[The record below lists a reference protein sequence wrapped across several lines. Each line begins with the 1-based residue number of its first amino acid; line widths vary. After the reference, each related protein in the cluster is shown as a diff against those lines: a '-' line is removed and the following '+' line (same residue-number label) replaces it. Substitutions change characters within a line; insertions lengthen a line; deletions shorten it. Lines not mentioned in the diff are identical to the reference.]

1 MVCGPGAVLW
11 VVRVRLASPCHSWK
25 DFSSMQERQLPGV
38 RVKDYGTRWEGGQ
51 GSSEVSLS
59 SKPNSTT
66 LGLSIY

>member
-1 MVCGPGAVLW
+1 
-11 VVRVRLASPCHSWK
+11 
-25 DFSSMQERQLPGV
+25 MQERQLPGV